1 MVSGGKKLI
10 IEDVGMLALCK
21 IVLNGISLLL
31 IIVFLLS
38 MFVHKM
44 IGVEL
49 LYPIQVIYLVH
60 LTNSNY
66 TTLYSLLKFI
76 SLSSWNLKSIFVTST
91 IVNLIK

>member
-1 MVSGGKKLI
+1 MISGGKKLI

-21 IVLNGISLLL
+21 IVLNGISLVL
-31 IIVFLLS
+31 IMVFFVS

-49 LYPIQVIYLVH
+49 LYPIQIIYLVH
-60 LTNSNY
+60 LTNSDY

-76 SLSSWNLKSIFVTST
+76 SLASWNFKSLFETST
-91 IVNLIK
+91 IVI